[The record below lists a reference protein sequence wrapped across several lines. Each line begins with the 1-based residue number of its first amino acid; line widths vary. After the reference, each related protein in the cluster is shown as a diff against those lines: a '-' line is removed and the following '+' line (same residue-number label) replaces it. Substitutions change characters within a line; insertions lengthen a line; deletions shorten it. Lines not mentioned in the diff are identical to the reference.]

1 MKVMTQLGPLNINP
15 ADVVSIRPAPVM
27 PETVEFSDLTHCVE
41 FDDRFY
47 SMGDLVVC
55 ISEDDAEK
63 LSEVSGVEIEGRRK
77 WEYIESSKAIFVPF
91 RELLALD
98 EWEKAFNES
107 IKRKV
112 SPDSSGPSPNSGRGL

>member
-1 MKVMTQLGPLNINP
+1 MKVMTQFGLLNINL
-15 ADVVSIRPAPVM
+15 ADVVSIRPAPVI
-27 PETVEFSDLTHCVE
+27 PETIEFNDLTYCVE

-63 LSEVSGVEIEGRRK
+63 LSELSGIEIEGRRRR
-77 WEYIESSKAIFVPF
+77 EYMESSKTIFVPF

-98 EWEKAFNES
+98 EWEATFDNLVK
-107 IKRKV
+107 KGL
-112 SPDSSGPSPNSGRGL
+112 SPV